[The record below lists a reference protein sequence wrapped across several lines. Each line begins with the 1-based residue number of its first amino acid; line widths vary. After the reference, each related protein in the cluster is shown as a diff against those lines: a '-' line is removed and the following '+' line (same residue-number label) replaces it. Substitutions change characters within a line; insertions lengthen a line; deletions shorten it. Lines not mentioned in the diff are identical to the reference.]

1 MPARMDSILALPW
14 WGIAWVAAVILLAGF
29 AHGAIGFGFPLVAT
43 PMLTLVLDIK
53 TTILVLLVPSMVMT
67 LISVFRGGNLRDGVA
82 RFWFMPITLV
92 IGSYI
97 GTRILIGANPA
108 HFVLLLAVCLLVFL
122 NLDRL
127 GKLEYRSVKDNP
139 RFWGVLTGLV
149 AGLFEAT
156 ANVSGPPLL
165 MYFIMLGLGPST
177 LVQLL
182 NFSFIGGKAT
192 QIITW
197 SMSGGISLAY
207 WVSTLPLAVLAVVTL
222 LMGQRVRSRIDAAS
236 YMAWL
241 RKFLWAMVVL
251 LLLQYAWS
259 QWGTA

>member
-1 MPARMDSILALPW
+1 MDSVLALPW
-14 WGIAWVAAVILLAGF
+14 WGIAWVAGVMLLAGF
-29 AHGAIGFGFPLVAT
+29 AHGAIGFGFPLVAM

-53 TTILVLLVPSMVMT
+53 TTILVSLVPTMVMT
-67 LISVFRGGNLRDGVA
+67 LISAFRGGMLRESVA

-92 IGSYI
+92 LGSYI
-97 GTRILIGANPA
+97 GTRILIGTDPA
-108 HFVLLLAVCLLVFL
+108 PFVLLLALCLLVFL
-122 NLDRL
+122 NLERL
-127 GKLEYRSVKDNP
+127 GKIEHRSVKQNP
-139 RFWGVLTGLV
+139 RFWGVVTGLI

-156 ANVSGPPLL
+156 TNVSGPALL
-165 MYFIMLGLGPST
+165 IYFIMLGMPPVA

-197 SMSGGISLAY
+197 SVSGGIGIGFWL
-207 WVSTLPLAVLAVVTL
+207 STVPWALLAVITL
-222 LMGQRVRSRIDAAS
+222 LMGQRVRSRLDS
-236 YMAWL
+236 TVYMGWL

-259 QWGTA
+259 LWHPS